1 MVFTEQYQHIITEN
15 TVILFELVD
24 FFGSIQPPVTEND
37 WHRIAWAFIK
47 PIGSNGVANTG
58 KQIRIQLYKPG
69 PKLKFFHK
77 NQPLVSDCL
86 YVKIEVISIRK
97 INTYFFFF
105 FRQYIGSKKGFL
117 KNIQVLFI

>member
-1 MVFTEQYQHIITEN
+1 MVFTEQYKHIITEN

-24 FFGSIQPPVTEND
+24 FSGSTQPPVTVND

-77 NQPLVSDCL
+77 NQPLVSDNL
-86 YVKIEVISIRK
+86 YDTIKVISIRK
-97 INTYFFFF
+97 IIVIFL
-105 FRQYIGSKKGFL
+105 GSTL
-117 KNIQVLFI
+117 V